1 MSPALQS
8 IALAV
13 FSLTLASCTS
23 PSWVSGPDE
32 KVVYAFGPAEGF
44 TSPLQS
50 PMTPACP
57 ALKFGRGDLE
67 AGPQHERV
75 LGKLAE
81 EGKAASGVRF
91 VIAAYCHPDLPPE
104 YARVLSEKRA
114 HSVRQ
119 RLVELGVSS
128 DAVQTAGYGNDF
140 SLNAPA
146 GDVVVVYKTTQQ
158 P

>member
-1 MSPALQS
+1 MPSVLHSSALAAA
-8 IALAV
+8 IALT
-13 FSLTLASCTS
+13 SCASA
-23 PSWVSGPDE
+23 PWQPGPGE
-32 KVVYAFGPAEGF
+32 KVIYSFGSRDGF
-44 TSPLQS
+44 VPPLES
-50 PMTPACP
+50 AMTPACP

-67 AGPQHERV
+67 TGPQHERV
-75 LGKLAE
+75 LGRLAE
-81 EGKAASGVRF
+81 EGKAGAGARF
-91 VIAAYCHPDLPPE
+91 VIAAYCHPDLPSE

-146 GDVVVVYKTTQQ
+146 GDVVVVYKTTRQ